1 MKKTILLI
9 FIGIFIV
16 GILSAIILLGD
27 YEKVRDIDKIDSKKA
42 CKELVK
48 WELIPEDTDCNE
60 YKDKNLEGSELSIIE
75 VNPETLENNVY
86 IVRFG
91 E

>member
-1 MKKTILLI
+1 MKKIIFWITAILL
-9 FIGIFIV
+9 V
-16 GILSAIILLGD
+16 GTINAITLLGD
-27 YEKVRDIDKIDSKKA
+27 YEKVKDIDKIDSKKA

-48 WELIPEDTDCNE
+48 WELLPQDTDCNE
-60 YKDKNLEGSELSIIE
+60 YKDKELKQSQLSVIE

-86 IVRFG
+86 IVRVG

>member
-1 MKKTILLI
+1 MKKIIFWITAILL
-9 FIGIFIV
+9 V
-16 GILSAIILLGD
+16 GTISAITLLGD
-27 YEKVRDIDKIDSKKA
+27 YEKVKDIDKIDSKKA

-48 WELIPEDTDCNE
+48 WELLPQDTDCNE
-60 YKDKNLEGSELSIIE
+60 YKDKELKQSQLSVIE

-86 IVRFG
+86 IVRVG